1 MADTKYPQY
10 IQIAQERQEENN
22 QLLRRRKTPQDVRQ
36 DKRGFPS
43 ARSAAMQPAR
53 DAKGSRAKAIESF
66 SAQSQSIP
74 NQSERLVQLVL
85 WVRPIVKEWTVRR
98 AKEEDLSI
106 SRFGSS
112 LYEQATQNRID
123 LQYSSQLKP
132 VIEKILRQEIR
143 RAVELLIDTARDAQT
158 TKQLASYVLE
168 RLPGV
173 SREIHGNYLK
183 LAAARTNEEM
193 TNRFKKLSEYPPRAE
208 TKQLSQDNTLSEEES
223 IQ

>member
-10 IQIAQERQEENN
+10 IQIAQERQEESK

-43 ARSAAMQPAR
+43 ARSATMQPAR
-53 DAKGSRAKAIESF
+53 DTQRPRAEAKESF

-74 NQSERLVQLVL
+74 TQSERLVQLVL
-85 WVRPIVKEWTVRR
+85 WVKPIVKEWTVRR
-98 AKEEDLSI
+98 AREEDLSV

-112 LYEQATQNRID
+112 LYEQATQNHID
-123 LQYSSQLKP
+123 LQYSPQLKP
-132 VIEKILRQEIR
+132 VIEQILRQEIR
-143 RAVELLIDTARDAQT
+143 RAVGLLIDTARDAQT

-173 SREIHGNYLK
+173 TKEIHGNYLK
-183 LAAARTNEEM
+183 LATARTNEEM
-193 TNRFKKLSEYPPRAE
+193 TIRFKKLSAYPQPAE
-208 TKQLSQDNTLSEEES
+208 TKHLSHDNTLSEEER